1 MAQSKSKQST
11 SYQLSTGKYS
21 SNSSNSETQADT
33 VELTHKKIFDE
44 PKLTRVQ
51 HSEFA
56 KNERIEEA
64 NLEMAMVYNN
74 EAWIQ

>member
-11 SYQLSTGKYS
+11 SYQLSIGKYS

-33 VELTHKKIFDE
+33 IELKHKIFDE

-51 HSEFA
+51 HSEFE
-56 KNERIEEA
+56 KNRRGKPG
-64 NLEMAMVYNN
+64 NGHGL
-74 EAWIQ
+74 